1 MVIGGAAAA
10 RAVLAGAAAVAATG
24 DRRGPSATISTT
36 RGRLPP
42 RPNRASGRVVSSMR
56 MEFLRSDLSDI
67 SVYKPGPPLSELSRR
82 FGFDLDSL
90 VEVATNE
97 NPYQPLEEVREV
109 MARAVLGVNRYP
121 DINAPELG
129 AALAGHLGVGVE
141 NLWCGAGS
149 SELIRLIALAV
160 GGPGREAVFGWPSFA
175 MYPLCTRFAM
185 MTPVTVP
192 LTAGHG
198 LDPDGILSAIGPDTV
213 LVYVCNPNNPSGTYL
228 ASGDVLRLIEEVPE
242 RVLVVMDEAYHEY
255 ATASDYRGTVAEAA
269 ERPNLVTLRTFSKI
283 YGMAAMRVGYAV
295 GSPETLR
302 QLRKVQS
309 PFTVSS
315 VGQAGA
321 TEALRHQDRIAERVA
336 ENARERDRI
345 QRGLVD
351 LEIPRIESQG
361 NYIYFTVG
369 LDSQQTAESFLRHG
383 VRLRAYPG
391 DWARVTVGTPEENDR
406 FLAAAA
412 EIGR

>member
-1 MVIGGAAAA
+1 
-10 RAVLAGAAAVAATG
+10 
-24 DRRGPSATISTT
+24 
-36 RGRLPP
+36 
-42 RPNRASGRVVSSMR
+42 

-67 SVYKPGPPLSELSRR
+67 AVYKPTPPLSELARQ

-97 NPYQPLEEVREV
+97 NPYQPLDEVREV
-109 MARAVLGVNRYP
+109 MARAVSGVNRYP
-121 DINAPELG
+121 DINAHQLRS
-129 AALAGHLGVGVE
+129 ALSEHLGVGLE

-175 MYPLCTRFAM
+175 MYPLCTRYAM

-192 LTAGHG
+192 LTAEHG
-198 LDPDGILSAIGPDTV
+198 LDLEGVFSAIGPDTV
-213 LVYVCNPNNPSGTYL
+213 LVYICNPNNPSGTYL
-228 ASGDVLRLIEEVPE
+228 ASHDVLRLIEGIPE

-255 ATASDYRGTVAEAA
+255 ATASDYRGTVREAA
-269 ERPNLVTLRTFSKI
+269 ERPNVVTLRTFSKV
-283 YGMAAMRVGYAV
+283 YGMAAVRVGYAV
-295 GSPETLR
+295 GNRETLQ

-321 TEALRHQDRIAERVA
+321 TEALRHQDLIAGRVA

-345 QRGLVD
+345 HHGLGAMG
-351 LEIPRIESQG
+351 IAQIESQT
-361 NYIYFTVG
+361 NFIYFTVG

-383 VRLRAYPG
+383 VLLRAYPG

-412 EIGR
+412 EIVR